1 MLHLVKKKGQT
12 AAVKHK
18 WRIADVKLSLSL
30 LVTLRKARL
39 QAAEDIILSAVIT
52 FQDQDFNNY
61 RTIAEN
67 RSVDPDN
74 IQGSHRP
81 VSFMRIKY
89 ITRANDLP
97 QILFN

>member
-1 MLHLVKKKGQT
+1 MLYLVKKKGQT
-12 AAVKHK
+12 DAVKHK

-67 RSVDPDN
+67 RSVEP
-74 IQGSHRP
+74 
-81 VSFMRIKY
+81 
-89 ITRANDLP
+89 
-97 QILFN
+97 